1 MAKTRLRVLPDP
13 QGVTSPLRV
22 SVSSSVRLAGGRAG
36 SKRTSAR
43 DRQPQSLPFPRL
55 RAGRPLRSYSSAGG
69 PGQSSPCL
77 GLRHLEFSVTSG
89 YAFFFFF
96 SPSGRSPN
104 RAPPSCWPYSSPGP
118 FSRAP
123 LPSWDPRQTARA
135 GCGPVCG
142 SARSPPWPRARNS
155 GPCYCCCYCCRRLLP
170 PRPQIDPGAAIPST
184 QVRTPGGTTGA
195 GLTCLQAWAGEG
207 DLGCPLPRSAG
218 SLGLNHTVPRPEL
231 RCPATPPLPFAH

>member
-96 SPSGRSPN
+96 FHPQGGAPTGLLLAAGRTA
-104 RAPPSCWPYSSPGP
+104 APVLFLEPLSRVGIQGRQPEPDAGLCAARPALRHGLGPGTPAPATAAATAVAVSCRLG
-118 FSRAP
+118 
-123 LPSWDPRQTARA
+123 L
-135 GCGPVCG
+135 
-142 SARSPPWPRARNS
+142 RS
-155 GPCYCCCYCCRRLLP
+155 
-170 PRPQIDPGAAIPST
+170 
-184 QVRTPGGTTGA
+184 TPG
-195 GLTCLQAWAGEG
+195 QRSRQ
-207 DLGCPLPRSAG
+207 PR
-218 SLGLNHTVPRPEL
+218 
-231 RCPATPPLPFAH
+231 